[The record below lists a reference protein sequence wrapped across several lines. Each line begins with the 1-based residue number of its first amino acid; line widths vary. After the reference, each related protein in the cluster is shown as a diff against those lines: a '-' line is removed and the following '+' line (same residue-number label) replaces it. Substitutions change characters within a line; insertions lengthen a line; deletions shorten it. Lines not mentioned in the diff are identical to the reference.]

1 MYSPSSVAVVDVD
14 RHPELIEQLLL
25 FGRDLQSLYSRL
37 TREKPNR
44 ALQVLLQDSFSL
56 LAYTD
61 PHSSPVR
68 YLLQPSQREPV
79 CAALN
84 SAILREHTHTH
95 YPLSHFS
102 PTLGANNLPGQPPLE
117 FALGQASQCLHLMT
131 RNGMGAATFTG
142 VQEILKPS

>member
-1 MYSPSSVAVVDVD
+1 MLSWTLNTQSLLKRAMLVSILGSVLYCLASVAVVDVD

-84 SAILREHTHTH
+84 SAILREHISPLFSLSIISHTR
-95 YPLSHFS
+95 
-102 PTLGANNLPGQPPLE
+102 
-117 FALGQASQCLHLMT
+117 C
-131 RNGMGAATFTG
+131 
-142 VQEILKPS
+142 